1 MEDLQALMEQLQ
13 QLKASNEQ
21 LREQLREQSQTLN
34 SVPGPS
40 VVPPNVTPVDGPVD
54 EAINTRYIYVP
65 KERKCPKF
73 TGKMS
78 VDLLTVEQWVEEV
91 RRCLGVRKMP
101 LAEQLL
107 FVTDHLDA
115 AAKSEVNFHPS
126 SSRDTPEKIFT
137 ILLENYSCSQSYVA
151 AQLQFFQR
159 TQREGESLREYS
171 HALKSLMD
179 IAIH

>member
-1 MEDLQALMEQLQ
+1 MEEVQALIEQLQ

-21 LREQLREQSQTLN
+21 LREQLREQAQPPNL
-34 SVPGPS
+34 VPGPS
-40 VVPPNVTPVDGPVD
+40 AGTANVTSVNSPVD

-91 RRCLGVRKMP
+91 RRCLGVRQMP

-126 SSRDTPEKIFT
+126 IS
-137 ILLENYSCSQSYVA
+137 
-151 AQLQFFQR
+151 
-159 TQREGESLREYS
+159 
-171 HALKSLMD
+171 
-179 IAIH
+179 